1 MLNGIRNLPV
11 LRSLRGHHFAYVY
24 HPIVAKLSISLAG
37 LGLLLVVASQREGRT
52 SLVGIHNVLS
62 DHLILSMFLL
72 AFLFATS
79 TISPFFPEYMVTVT
93 AGFILGTVAGS
104 CFAIVAITLAASG
117 NFLIARHYGRR
128 VVHFIFDA
136 HSARE
141 VRWTASRISPVMVFF
156 IWLLPSINFDLVSY
170 AGGLSKMPYRTFV
183 ALTIVGTSLSSVI
196 LSFLGASLRSDSAA
210 KGVATLFVYTL
221 IGIALYVRE
230 LPPWSIELERRELSD
245 GER

>member
-1 MLNGIRNLPV
+1 VLNAIRNLPG
-11 LRSLRGHHFAYVY
+11 LRSLRGHYFAYVY

-37 LGLLLVVASQREGRT
+37 LGLLLIIASQPEGQD

-62 DHLILSMFLL
+62 DHLILSILLL

-79 TISPFFPEYMVTVT
+79 TISPFFPEYMLTVT

-117 NFLIARHYGRR
+117 NFLIARHFGRR

-141 VRWTASRISPVMVFF
+141 VRWTASRISPVMVFL

-183 ALTIVGTSLSSVI
+183 ALTVVGTSLSSVI
-196 LSFLGASLRSDSAA
+196 LSFLGSSLRSGSAVKA
-210 KGVATLFVYTL
+210 VSTLFVYTL

-230 LPPWSIELERRELSD
+230 LPPWFNELEPRELTD
-245 GER
+245 AER